1 MPTELPNPVLDDP
14 YSDSDSPEPE
24 SEEKESKEESA
35 PETKPKDDGAATE
48 LLSKKFFGDKPIKVG
63 DRCELEI
70 VKITDSQV
78 IAKKVAKSDYDD
90 DDKSDKDEDLMD
102 D

>member
-14 YSDSDSPEPE
+14 YSDGESPDVE
-24 SEEKESKEESA
+24 SEETESEEEAA

-48 LLSKKFFGDKPIKVG
+48 LLSKKFFGDKELKPG
-63 DRCELEI
+63 TRCEVEI
-70 VKITDSQV
+70 VKVTDSQAIV
-78 IAKKVAKSDYDD
+78 KKVAKSDYDD
-90 DDKSDKDEDLMD
+90 EPKKDEDLMD